1 MVLEVL
7 KECESE
13 QPNKTKKESYRGRLV
28 GERKQ
33 ALDMGPLS
41 GIPTSSLTHLGR
53 NLILK

>member
-1 MVLEVL
+1 MVLKVL